1 MKQVHNASLILI
13 IFIFVMVVTFSGCSA
28 DGFEPELKTVPTDY
42 LDSPVDKKCYHVERY
57 TFDTPGIDAH
67 EIKTK
72 KKCEE
77 LIG

>member
-1 MKQVHNASLILI
+1 MFLLSIIGISVCGTMCSGELPIKGWIVGFIGILI
-13 IFIFVMVVTFSGCSA
+13 AMVGI
-28 DGFEPELKTVPTDY
+28 DPIYG
-42 LDSPVDKKCYHVERY
+42 VERY
-57 TFDTPGIDAH
+57 TFDTPGIDPH